1 MIVNA
6 NLREL
11 LLGLDVELERR
22 ANNCCSAFRFS
33 NVSNLLVSGS
43 SDKSRYYSIINVI
56 KVSYLQAVK

>member
-1 MIVNA
+1 MVINA

-11 LLGLDVELERR
+11 LLGLDVELVRR

-43 SDKSRYYSIINVI
+43 SDKSKYHRMIDIVNL
-56 KVSYLQAVK
+56 YL